1 MSFPFLI
8 RRFTTA
14 PAESEECV
22 GSTLEVW
29 CRSGHVGIRPAL
41 GPLQL
46 GCRFRWKIDFCPRKF
61 RRVSSRASWLGII
74 TNYLEN
80 TSHHLEPDLDSNQG
94 QPIMAVCSYFL
105 KGSCKFGNTCRF
117 SHVIDG
123 ANKTASNNSLPG
135 PDSFETISRTMQDD
149 LSNEKPLYCLS
160 VYSPHKSA
168 MNMIDGT
175 DMSPEELRFQAYQA
189 RANDTTSQYVA
200 HESQLLQQ
208 MDSVIKM
215 VAQNPRE
222 SYKHFYHTQLSLN
235 HPNSTFRKPTP
246 GVNSFGASSFGSS
259 NQPSAFGQA
268 TSAFGGSSTGAFG
281 AFSSQG
287 AASTVSAFGQ
297 PSSVRPAV
305 SAFGQQTSA
314 FGTAPSTQPGA
325 VTAFGQLSAFGG
337 SSAPSAFG
345 GSSAPSAFG
354 QPSQFGTASAF
365 GATSQPGATAF
376 GATTSQPGAAAFG
389 ATSTQQTGVTAF
401 GMAAQP
407 TGPSAFG
414 TAAQPTGGSAF
425 GVTSQATGATAFGTN
440 NQSGPNNSVSAFGQ
454 TAPNNPVSAFGQPS
468 NPGASFGQPS
478 LFGQSQAPSAFGKP
492 SAFGQSAFGQS
503 AAFGTPTANLP
514 TTSATSAFGQSAF
527 SSSPTPFGQG
537 APAVV
542 MGTPPNNQAAS
553 NGGSGGGFAA
563 FAGVPNP
570 PMTNSFGNNQ
580 ATTTPPGPMED
591 KKPMVTAFR
600 QPTTPTPAT
609 TTSSSIFG
617 SSIQP
622 AVAPAQ
628 SSNHHQP
635 FGNQSAQK
643 FKLVDPY
650 WEDAPNE
657 TDLSP
662 ALLKAFKA
670 GFFSWDLIP
679 DCPPPI
685 ALR

>member
-1 MSFPFLI
+1 
-8 RRFTTA
+8 
-14 PAESEECV
+14 
-22 GSTLEVW
+22 
-29 CRSGHVGIRPAL
+29 
-41 GPLQL
+41 
-46 GCRFRWKIDFCPRKF
+46 
-61 RRVSSRASWLGII
+61 
-74 TNYLEN
+74 
-80 TSHHLEPDLDSNQG
+80 
-94 QPIMAVCSYFL
+94 MA
-105 KGSCKFGNTCRF
+105 FGNTCRF

-376 GATTSQPGAAAFG
+376 GATTSQPGGGIWRHLYSADWCHG
-389 ATSTQQTGVTAF
+389 IW
-401 GMAAQP
+401 MAAQP

-414 TAAQPTGGSAF
+414 TAAQPTGG
-425 GVTSQATGATAFGTN
+425 T
-440 NQSGPNNSVSAFGQ
+440 
-454 TAPNNPVSAFGQPS
+454 PNNPVSAFGQPS

-527 SSSPTPFGQG
+527 SSSPTP
-537 APAVV
+537 
-542 MGTPPNNQAAS
+542 AS

>member
-1 MSFPFLI
+1 
-8 RRFTTA
+8 
-14 PAESEECV
+14 
-22 GSTLEVW
+22 
-29 CRSGHVGIRPAL
+29 
-41 GPLQL
+41 
-46 GCRFRWKIDFCPRKF
+46 
-61 RRVSSRASWLGII
+61 
-74 TNYLEN
+74 
-80 TSHHLEPDLDSNQG
+80 
-94 QPIMAVCSYFL
+94 MAVCSYFL
-105 KGSCKFGNTCRF
+105 KGSCKVEPAFLNVIHRYPNLLTSTFPSSCVHKFGNTCRF

-135 PDSFETISRTMQDD
+135 PDSFETISQTMHDD
-149 LSNEKPLYCLS
+149 LLTEKPLYCLS

-189 RANDTTSQYVA
+189 RANNTTSQYVA

-222 SYKHFYHTQLSLN
+222 SYKHFYHTQLPLN
-235 HPNSTFRKPTP
+235 HPNSTFRQPTP
-246 GVNSFGASSFGSS
+246 RANSFGASSFGSS

-281 AFSSQG
+281 AFGSQG
-287 AASTVSAFGQ
+287 AASGVSAFGQ

-325 VTAFGQLSAFGG
+325 VTAFGQ
-337 SSAPSAFG
+337 PSAFG
-345 GSSAPSAFG
+345 APAVTAFGGLSTPSAFG
-354 QPSQFGTASAF
+354 QPSQFGKASAF
-365 GATSQPGATAF
+365 GVTSSQPGATP
-376 GATTSQPGAAAFG
+376 SQPGVVSFG
-389 ATSTQQTGVTAF
+389 ATSNQQTGATAF
-401 GMAAQP
+401 GVAAQP
-407 TGPSAFG
+407 TATSAYGTAAQPTATSAYG
-414 TAAQPTGGSAF
+414 TAAQPTGGAAF
-425 GVTSQATGATAFGTN
+425 GVTSQTTGATAFGTI
-440 NQSGPNNSVSAFGQ
+440 NQSGSNNSVSAFGQ
-454 TAPNNPVSAFGQPS
+454 AAPNNPVSAFGQPS
-468 NPGASFGQPS
+468 NPGTSFGQPS

-503 AAFGTPTANLP
+503 AAFGTPAGNLS
-514 TTSATSAFGQSAF
+514 TTPATSAFGQSAF
-527 SSSPTPFGQG
+527 SSSPTPLGQG

-542 MGTPPNNQAAS
+542 MGTPPSNQAAS
-553 NGGSGGGFAA
+553 SGGSGGGFAA

-570 PMTNSFGNNQ
+570 PMATSFGNTQ
-580 ATTTPPGPMED
+580 ATTPPPGPMED
-591 KKPMVTAFR
+591 KKPMVTAFG

-609 TTSSSIFG
+609 SSSIFG
-617 SSIQP
+617 SSVQP
-622 AVAPAQ
+622 VVAPTQ
-628 SSNHHQP
+628 SSNHQQS

-643 FKLVDPY
+643 FKLLDPF

-662 ALLKAFKA
+662 ALLAAFKA
-670 GFFSWDLIP
+670 ESFSWDLIP
-679 DCPPPI
+679 NCPPPI

>member
-1 MSFPFLI
+1 
-8 RRFTTA
+8 
-14 PAESEECV
+14 
-22 GSTLEVW
+22 
-29 CRSGHVGIRPAL
+29 
-41 GPLQL
+41 
-46 GCRFRWKIDFCPRKF
+46 
-61 RRVSSRASWLGII
+61 
-74 TNYLEN
+74 
-80 TSHHLEPDLDSNQG
+80 
-94 QPIMAVCSYFL
+94 
-105 KGSCKFGNTCRF
+105 
-117 SHVIDG
+117 
-123 ANKTASNNSLPG
+123 
-135 PDSFETISRTMQDD
+135 MQDD

-268 TSAFGGSSTGAFG
+268 TSAFGGHPPARS
-281 AFSSQG
+281 
-287 AASTVSAFGQ
+287 

-345 GSSAPSAFG
+345 GSWRHQRLDSLLNLERRLPLERPLSLVRRPLERQHPSPVRRHLAPPLLSRLVSRHLGWPLSRLVPALSG
-354 QPSQFGTASAF
+354 RPLSRLV
-365 GATSQPGATAF
+365 
-376 GATTSQPGAAAFG
+376 
-389 ATSTQQTGVTAF
+389 GV
-401 GMAAQP
+401 P
-407 TGPSAFG
+407 
-414 TAAQPTGGSAF
+414 F

-670 GFFSWDLIP
+670 EFFSWDLIP

>member
-268 TSAFGGSSTGAFG
+268 TSAFGGHPPAR
-281 AFSSQG
+281 
-287 AASTVSAFGQ
+287 
-297 PSSVRPAV
+297 SVHLARR
-305 SAFGQQTSA
+305 TSA

-454 TAPNNPVSAFGQPS
+454 TAPNNPVSAF
-468 NPGASFGQPS
+468 
-478 LFGQSQAPSAFGKP
+478 APSAFGKP